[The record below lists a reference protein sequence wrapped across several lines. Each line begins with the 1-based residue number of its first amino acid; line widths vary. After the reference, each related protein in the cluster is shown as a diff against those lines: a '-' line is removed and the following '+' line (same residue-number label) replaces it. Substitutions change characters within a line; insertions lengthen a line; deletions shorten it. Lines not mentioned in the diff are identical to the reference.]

1 MSSRDH
7 PFNRST
13 RPLLER
19 KQQPQLLA
27 KKKYDYKVC
36 GFNDFN
42 FVSKQCN
49 NDLNHTYYSG
59 YPYGSPPSPT
69 VVPVEPTPPV
79 STHTTSADFIFS
91 DDSGIH
97 LNNTS
102 NLSNNSANYYNSSAD
117 DSYRPPL
124 SKQSV
129 AATRGPFIFGIT
141 TTSNAICERYRP
153 PPAPP
158 RHSANDGGS
167 VIQTNNK
174 TQYSNET
181 AQVNIISNKNQQNKL
196 NIENRTKENHLFP
209 SLQPQS
215 DTNVKTQNVSTDKRL
230 LKKSR
235 RRLKSGKY
243 NIRLSSY
250 N

>member
-7 PFNRST
+7 PFNRSS

-19 KQQPQLLA
+19 KQQPQLLV

-69 VVPVEPTPPV
+69 VVTALESPAPAT
-79 STHTTSADFIFS
+79 THTTSTDFIFS

-97 LNNTS
+97 MNNTS
-102 NLSNNSANYYNSSAD
+102 NLSTNSANYYNSTAD

-141 TTSNAICERYRP
+141 SNAISERYRP

-158 RHSANDGGS
+158 RHSASDGGS
-167 VIQTNNK
+167 VIHKNNK

-181 AQVNIISNKNQQNKL
+181 AQVNI
-196 NIENRTKENHLFP
+196 
-209 SLQPQS
+209 
-215 DTNVKTQNVSTDKRL
+215 
-230 LKKSR
+230 
-235 RRLKSGKY
+235 
-243 NIRLSSY
+243 
-250 N
+250 

>member
-7 PFNRST
+7 PFNRSS

-19 KQQPQLLA
+19 KQQPQLLV

-69 VVPVEPTPPV
+69 VVTAMDPPPAA
-79 STHTTSADFIFS
+79 TTRTTSADFIFS

-102 NLSNNSANYYNSSAD
+102 NLSTNSSNYYNSSAD

-124 SKQSV
+124 SNQSV

-141 TTSNAICERYRP
+141 TTSNAISERYRP
-153 PPAPP
+153 PPAPL
-158 RHSANDGGS
+158 RQANVGGS
-167 VIQTNNK
+167 VIQSNNK

-181 AQVNIISNKNQQNKL
+181 AQVNII
-196 NIENRTKENHLFP
+196 NITKIY
-209 SLQPQS
+209 
-215 DTNVKTQNVSTDKRL
+215 
-230 LKKSR
+230 
-235 RRLKSGKY
+235 KY
-243 NIRLSSY
+243 GLT
-250 N
+250 

>member
-19 KQQPQLLA
+19 KQQPQLLV

-49 NDLNHTYYSG
+49 HDLNHTYYSG

-69 VVPVEPTPPV
+69 VVTAATESPDT
-79 STHTTSADFIFS
+79 THTTSADFMFS

-102 NLSNNSANYYNSSAD
+102 NLSTNSAKYYNSTAD

-129 AATRGPFIFGIT
+129 AATRGPFIFGID
-141 TTSNAICERYRP
+141 TTSNAISERYRP

-158 RHSANDGGS
+158 RHQASDGDS
-167 VIQTNNK
+167 VIHTNNK

-181 AQVNIISNKNQQNKL
+181 AQVIILTLTAEQHAATQAANIK
-196 NIENRTKENHLFP
+196 H
-209 SLQPQS
+209 
-215 DTNVKTQNVSTDKRL
+215 
-230 LKKSR
+230 
-235 RRLKSGKY
+235 
-243 NIRLSSY
+243 
-250 N
+250 